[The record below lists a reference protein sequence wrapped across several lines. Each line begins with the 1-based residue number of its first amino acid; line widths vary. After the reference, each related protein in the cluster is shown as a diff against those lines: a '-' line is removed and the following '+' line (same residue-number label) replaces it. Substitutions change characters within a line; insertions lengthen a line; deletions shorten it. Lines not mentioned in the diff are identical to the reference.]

1 MEMCTAEL
9 RYQTILPLIRKSRGA
24 SAVSDRRSS
33 NAVVANSPL
42 LNKLLESAG
51 FHIRIAGAGDSEIAR
66 FRRVAPALYLA
77 GCPIAWY
84 ERSGRG
90 RENPRGARRKAG
102 PQFRRAGS
110 GAGQAHFPMTLTARL
125 LETVLLLE
133 TERIAAVIG
142 LTSVRN
148 PTFAAELSRRADA
161 PEFTPIMR
169 AVQSGRQFER
179 G

>member
-1 MEMCTAEL
+1 MEVCTAEL
-9 RYQTILPLIRKSRGA
+9 RYQTILPLVWKSRGA
-24 SAVSDRRSS
+24 FAVSDRRSS

-42 LNKLLESAG
+42 LNELLESAG
-51 FHIRIAGAGDSEIAR
+51 FHIRIAGAGDSEIAP
-66 FRRVAPALYLA
+66 FCKL
-77 GCPIAWY
+77 Y

-110 GAGQAHFPMTLTARL
+110 GGGQAHFPMTLNARL

-142 LTSVRN
+142 LILVEN

-161 PEFTPIMR
+161 SEFTPIMR
-169 AVQSGRQFER
+169 AIQSGR
-179 G
+179 